1 MEFDDDYTYDEEYK
15 LTRELL
21 YRYVDLGC
29 TLDEA
34 FILTNRTLDGEAVVI
49 RTGIKGSKN
58 ELNETPDPNSL
69 FDFLFGEEDDF
80 S

>member
-29 TLDEA
+29 TLSEA
-34 FILTNRTLDGEAVVI
+34 FVLTNKTLDGETIFI
-49 RTGIKGSKN
+49 RTKFKKSTN
-58 ELNETPDPNSL
+58 ELYESPDTDFL
-69 FDFLFGEEDDF
+69 FDFLFDDEDDF